1 MTVTGVRSVHVSTV
15 GVVATV
21 LRLVLTFVN
30 ILVTVWSSPAT
41 VDGATRRTTDH
52 VIARFTATE
61 ILAVLTPTI
70 SGTH

>member
-15 GVVATV
+15 GVVTTV

-30 ILVTVWSSPAT
+30 ILVTVWSCPAT

-52 VIARFTATE
+52 VIARFTTTR

-70 SGTH
+70 GSTH